1 MNILANVKS
10 IGLIVLVSILAF
22 LHIKN
27 NQLEIELSEAQ
38 RQVHAQLIT
47 INGMSAQIAKNK
59 ELDER
64 LQQELSNERKKIDAI
79 NSDLER
85 DPSRL
90 RITAANCPV
99 PNHAATA
106 SVVDAA
112 AAKSAE
118 QLRQNYIRLRRE
130 IVTVNTQIKGLQS
143 YIDNLPLECVA
154 K

>member
-47 INGMSAQIAKNK
+47 INGMNAQIAKNK

-64 LQQELSNERKKIDAI
+64 LQQELNNERKKIDTI
-79 NSDLER
+79 DSDIGR

-90 RITAANCPV
+90 RITTTNCPV
-99 PNHAATA
+99 PNHATTA

-112 AAKSAE
+112 PAKSAE

-130 IVTVNTQIKGLQS
+130 IITVNTQIKGLQG
-143 YIDNLPLECVA
+143 YISNLPVECVVR
-154 K
+154 